1 MQAKKTQIYLQPAA
15 SVIAKFGGA
24 RRLSGLMGLDKS
36 TVCQWR
42 VPKARGGTGGLIPA
56 RHHAVLLELGREV
69 GVRIGPADLV
79 KRIRVKAV
87 GYEAPSADAR

>member
-1 MQAKKTQIYLQPAA
+1 MQAKKTQVYLQPAA

-24 RRLSGLMGLDKS
+24 RRLSELLGLDKS

-56 RHHAVLLELGREV
+56 RHHAGLMDLGREV
-69 GVRIGPADLV
+69 GVKIRPADLV
-79 KRIRVKAV
+79 KRVPVKAV
-87 GYEAPSADAR
+87 KYEASADAR